1 MVVKIS
7 RLARA
12 IPMTALAVAALGA
25 HAQAAPDSMFT
36 FSGFATIGV
45 VSTDTD
51 DAHFV
56 ISGQPHGATKK
67 ASGEVDSKL
76 GGQVNAKFNKVFSGT
91 VQLLSKQNGEGSW
104 TPELEWAFVK
114 AQVTPSLGFRIG
126 RMGAPFFA
134 VSDFRDVGY
143 ANTWLRPPQDVYG
156 QVPVSH
162 FDGADAL
169 FQTELGSATL
179 TFQPFFG
186 QSKAKFEHVDVR
198 FKKLVGINVT
208 AELDNGLTLRAGHA
222 QGKLN
227 VDSAT
232 LDGLVA
238 VLRTTP
244 FASVGDQLS
253 ARDKDAS
260 FTGIGVAYDQHN
272 VVINAEFT
280 KRRTSSY
287 VPDTTGAYITGGYR
301 FGKWL
306 PYGIW
311 SKLKQD
317 DSNVVNTIPAGVPQ
331 LAVLRAT
338 VDGTLQLQSNRQKT
352 WGAGVRWDAWRN
364 VAVKAQYENIRPD
377 GPGLFTQPTAA
388 FGQKKVNV
396 YSVAVDLVF

>member
-7 RLARA
+7 RLA
-12 IPMTALAVAALGA
+12 PMALAIAALGA
-25 HAQAAPDSMFT
+25 QAQAAADSMFT
-36 FSGFATIGV
+36 FSGFATIGL

-67 ASGEVDSKL
+67 VSGEVDSKF
-76 GGQVNAKFNKVFSGT
+76 GGQVNARFDKMFSGT
-91 VQLLSKQNGEGSW
+91 VQLLSKQNGDGKW

-114 AQVTPSLGFRIG
+114 AQVTPSLGFRVG

-169 FQTELGSATL
+169 FQTELGATTL

-198 FKKLVGINVT
+198 FKKLIGINVT
-208 AELDNGLTLRAGHA
+208 AELDNGLSLRFGRA
-222 QGKLN
+222 QGKLH
-227 VDSAT
+227 VDSPT
-232 LDGLVA
+232 LDQLVA
-238 VLRTTP
+238 VLRATP

-253 ARDKDAS
+253 ARNKDAS
-260 FTGIGVAYDQHN
+260 FTGIGVSYDQHDI
-272 VVINAEFT
+272 VLNAEFT

-287 VPDTTGAYITGGYR
+287 VPDTTGAYVTAGYR

-306 PYGIW
+306 PYVLA
-311 SKLKQD
+311 SQLKQD
-317 DSNVVNTIPAGVPQ
+317 DSNVVNTVVPATPQ
-331 LAVLRAT
+331 LAVLKAT

-352 WGAGVRWDAWRN
+352 WGVGMRWDAWRN
-364 VAVKAQYENIRPD
+364 IAVKAQYENIRPD